1 MQVGIINGV
10 FSFTFCIE
18 MVSCV
23 CVCSFFSLLLSR
35 TRTKRRGSDKGK

>member
-23 CVCSFFSLLLSR
+23 CVCSFFSAVVAYAYKKER
-35 TRTKRRGSDKGK
+35 IR